1 MMRRILSV
9 LLENESGALSRVIG
23 LFSQRGYNIESLTVA
38 PTDDP
43 TLSRMTIQTV
53 GDEKVLEQI
62 EKQLHKLVDVLRV
75 SELGQGA
82 HVEREIMLVKIQA
95 SGYGR
100 EEVSV
105 IRKFSV
111 VRLLTLRQRC
121 IPFNWRAPA
130 INWMLFWPRCAMWRK
145 LLKWRVQASS
155 GFRAAI
161 RLCAELIR
169 RMTTRL
175 RFIRSTG

>member
-1 MMRRILSV
+1 MRRILSV

-75 SELGQGA
+75 SELGQ
-82 HVEREIMLVKIQA
+82 R
-95 SGYGR
+95 SGFQCCSHAGKKGQSR
-100 EEVSV
+100 G
-105 IRKFSV
+105 ITRLIHFR
-111 VRLLTLRQRC
+111 VRL
-121 IPFNWRAPA
+121 I
-130 INWMLFWPRCAMWRK
+130 I
-145 LLKWRVQASS
+145 S
-155 GFRAAI
+155 GA
-161 RLCAELIR
+161 
-169 RMTTRL
+169 
-175 RFIRSTG
+175 